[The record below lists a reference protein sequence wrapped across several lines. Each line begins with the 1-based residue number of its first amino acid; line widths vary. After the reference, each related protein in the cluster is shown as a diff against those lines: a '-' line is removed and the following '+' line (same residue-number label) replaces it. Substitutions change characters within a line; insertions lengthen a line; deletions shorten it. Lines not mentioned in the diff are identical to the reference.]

1 MMKAN
6 SGWILEKELVFQFS
20 RQRFCMLWPSEM
32 KLRVTWIRLYVSE
45 GVGSIS
51 FVIWSLMRVSENIG
65 SLRSNR

>member
-32 KLRVTWIRLYVSE
+32 KLRVTRIRLDVSE